1 MSDETRRTRLPER
14 FERALRPHNDALIAF
29 VLNLL
34 AASMY
39 IGLPRLIQVFPTYLP
54 FAVTFAL
61 ELVLL
66 TTHYRGLGLQNQ
78 RWGFLLLMLQVMF
91 LLSSVGALIVSIP
104 QHPGIRGDELLWTG
118 ARLWLANVLVF
129 AIWYWRF
136 DGGGPQNRQGE
147 ECEHM
152 SFLFPQLL
160 LTRDEATNLRQT
172 NWHPGVVDYLFLAFN
187 TSTALSPA
195 DTAVI
200 GRAAKVTTMLQATVS
215 LSIVVV
221 VIGRSVNLM

>member
-1 MSDETRRTRLPER
+1 VDKRRTRLPER
-14 FERALRPHNDALIAF
+14 LEGALRPHNDAFIALF
-29 VLNLL
+29 LNIL

-39 IGLPRLIQVFPTYLP
+39 IGLPRLIQVFPSYLP
-54 FAVTFAL
+54 LGVT
-61 ELVLL
+61 LVFEVILVS
-66 TTHYRGLGLQNQ
+66 THYRGLGLQNQ
-78 RWGFLLLMLQVMF
+78 RWGFILLMLQVVF
-91 LLSSVGALIVSIP
+91 LLSSVASLIVSIP
-104 QHPGIRGDELLWTG
+104 SHRGLHGDELLWTG

-129 AIWYWRF
+129 AVWYWRF
-136 DGGGPQNRQGE
+136 DGGGPQNRQSE
-147 ECEHM
+147 ECDHV
-152 SFLFPQLL
+152 SFLFPQML
-160 LTRDEATNLRQT
+160 LTKHEATNLRQVD
-172 NWHPGVVDYLFLAFN
+172 WRPGVIDYLFLAFN